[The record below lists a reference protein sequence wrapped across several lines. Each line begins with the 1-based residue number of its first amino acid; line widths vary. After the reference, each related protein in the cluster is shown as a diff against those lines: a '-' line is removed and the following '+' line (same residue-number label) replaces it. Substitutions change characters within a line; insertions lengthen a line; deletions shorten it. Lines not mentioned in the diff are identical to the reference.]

1 MLKSEDIITKFSG
14 NKSKKLFKVAEDG
27 NVKKLKEL
35 LEDKEVDV
43 NQSNPKENEDTPLH
57 AAAKWN
63 RSEVVEILLSKGAD
77 VDKPN
82 DDNQTPLMLAVL
94 NNYKDTTAEMLIRHG
109 ADINKTDKNGKKPI
123 HMACK
128 KYGVPALVKLL
139 IKYGADVNEPEK
151 NAFENTPLHL
161 AAMNHSDFGF
171 LGSNAG
177 NEANI
182 EIATILLK
190 AGADPELK
198 NAKGQ
203 TVMELAESRGNHGVV
218 EILKNFPQKKLYE
231 TTISVLTQPRNTL
244 SKKVLG
250 NQHLNSEIKKY
261 LGGSSKKAGRK
272 TRKVSKKP
280 YKK

>member
-1 MLKSEDIITKFSG
+1 MLKSEDIITKKGGS
-14 NKSKKLFKVAEDG
+14 KSKKLFKIAEDG

-35 LEDKEVDV
+35 LLDNKVDV
-43 NQSNPKENEDTPLH
+43 NLANPKENGDTPLH
-57 AAAKWN
+57 VAAMSN
-63 RSEVVEILLSKGAD
+63 RSEVVEILLSKGAE

-82 DDNQTPLMLAVL
+82 YDNQTPLMMAILH
-94 NNYKDTTAEMLIRHG
+94 NYYNTTAEMLIRHG
-109 ADINKTDKNGKKPI
+109 ADINKTDNNGKKPI
-123 HMACK
+123 HMACR
-128 KYGVPALVKLL
+128 KYGVPSLVKLL

-151 NAFENTPLHL
+151 NALKNTPLHL
-161 AAMNHSDFGF
+161 AAMNHTVFGF

-177 NEANI
+177 NEANE

-198 NAKGQ
+198 NSNGE
-203 TVMELAESRGNHGVV
+203 TVMELAENMRNHWVV
-218 EILKNFPQKKLYE
+218 EILKNFPQKKLYAA
-231 TTISVLTQPRNTL
+231 TIGVLTQPRNTL

-250 NQHLNSEIKKY
+250 NQYLNSEIKKY
-261 LGGSSKKAGRK
+261 LGGSSKKEGRK